1 MNATKVVNVSERCGK
16 NQITRDL
23 GDTRCPERLLW
34 AEGGG
39 WRSRKSLER
48 VLEPTSLVLSEK

>member
-39 WRSRKSLER
+39 GVEIQKVS
-48 VLEPTSLVLSEK
+48 